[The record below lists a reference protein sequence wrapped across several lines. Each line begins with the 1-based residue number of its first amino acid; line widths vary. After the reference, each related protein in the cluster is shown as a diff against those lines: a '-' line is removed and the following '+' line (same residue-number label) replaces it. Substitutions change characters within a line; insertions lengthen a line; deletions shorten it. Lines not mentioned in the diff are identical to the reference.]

1 MRCLFSLA
9 LLHLAWATPAQV
21 HFESPARTGA
31 VAAAPF
37 DGSVRTTST
46 TLVDKLSN
54 DSDYSSLLRLLQRAK
69 LIPTLNR
76 LNGSTFFAPTNDAIE
91 KHKASNSLWHAA
103 LSDDDSPLLDNVH
116 EQLRQDLLYHLL
128 NYSISLPQE
137 ESILV
142 THTLHFP
149 HEHTEPPTH
158 EPPGRPPWMP
168 QPGGTLGGEPQ
179 RLRVAARES
188 AVYVGVDTF
197 GKGGAKLVKGEV
209 DAGNGILLGIDSVL
223 APPSHLADIIGDQSS
238 LSYFQR
244 ILTPEVKDRLANTSE
259 LTLFVP
265 VDSAFN
271 ALPKYERLYLESD
284 FAADDLQRIF
294 EMHAVVQDRVAYSE
308 SFEPAVNLT
317 TLHGQTLEVVRA
329 PDKVLVSNAEIV
341 QSDIYAAN
349 GVLHTVNSLLVPD
362 GALRLTPEKMLLT
375 FNCTTF
381 ISLLH
386 SVDLTSLVNN
396 TDAKYTILAPADDV
410 ITLFGNDELPEK
422 GSEELKKLLQY
433 HFLPGKWTPKKLRDA
448 TLVETE
454 LIEDGLDGGR
464 QVLEVEVTD
473 KSKAEADS
481 SEVIRFAGAAVVD
494 SIEVGSALIYFISR
508 PIIPPADSLA
518 VALPSLDLS
527 AFLAAVFSA
536 DLQDVLKT
544 SVRSTLLIPHND
556 AFKRL
561 GALVSS
567 RLLSTAGKADLKNT
581 ILHHTLEGVFYAN
594 DLANGSTRTF
604 GTLEGSDVSLT
615 RASNGSLSL
624 AGSGGWRGMS
634 SDVWLQNTLSRTGVV
649 HELSDILLPRTVNF
663 TVGKLVKAATGTTM
677 ANLITRAGMDWVL
690 NGTAPPED
698 SKWAGIR
705 GTGWTLLCPNDDAFK
720 NVNLTALY
728 ADSDALEAIVA
739 QHLIKTPPPTND
751 MPHDDRPLPLEDK
764 EVHATLLS
772 PDHEYGDVV
781 FRTDNGQL
789 LVGIQN
795 ARGTGARDDWARVIA
810 WGRATTGPGGGSGG
824 VVQIDRLL
832 MPYSAPWWWAYGAPA
847 AVGVLG
853 IVIIAGFFALVR
865 LVWRRDTTEA
875 TYEPV
880 GGFIQDEDDEEV

>member
-1 MRCLFSLA
+1 MRRLFTFA
-9 LLHLAWATPAQV
+9 LLPLACASAAQV
-21 HFESPARTGA
+21 HFDSPAT
-31 VAAAPF
+31 APF
-37 DGSVRTTST
+37 DGPVRTTST
-46 TLVDKLSN
+46 TLVDVLSN
-54 DSDYSSLLRLLQRAK
+54 DSDYTSLLRLLQRAK

-103 LSDDDSPLLDNVH
+103 LSDDSHLLDNVH

-137 ESILV
+137 ERLLV

-149 HEHTEPPTH
+149 YEHTEPPTR

-209 DAGNGILLGIDSVL
+209 NAGNGILLGIDSVL
-223 APPSHLADIIGDQSS
+223 APPSHLADIIGNQSS

-265 VDSAFN
+265 VDSAFD

-284 FAADDLQRIF
+284 FATDDLQRIF
-294 EMHAVVQDRVAYSE
+294 EMHAVVQDRVVYSE
-308 SFEPAVNLT
+308 AFEPAVNLT
-317 TLHGQTLEVVRA
+317 TLQGQTLEVVRA
-329 PDKVLVSNAEIV
+329 PDKVLVSDAEIV

-349 GVLHTVNSLLVPD
+349 GVLHTVSSLLVPE
-362 GALRLTPEKMLLT
+362 GALRLTPEKLLLT
-375 FNCTTF
+375 YNCTTF

-386 SVDLTSLVNN
+386 SVNLTSLVNN
-396 TDAKYTILAPADDV
+396 TDAKYTILAPPDDV
-410 ITLFGNDELPEK
+410 MTLFGGDDLPEK
-422 GSEELKKLLQY
+422 GSEELQKLLQY
-433 HFLPGKWTPKKLRDA
+433 HFLPGRWTSKKLRDA

-454 LIEDGLDGGR
+454 LTEDGLDDGR
-464 QVLEVEVTD
+464 QVVEVEVTD
-473 KSKAEADS
+473 KSKAEAGS
-481 SEVIRFAGAAVVD
+481 SDVIRFAGAAVVGEPLPLD
-494 SIEVGSALIYFISR
+494 NVIIYFLSR

-544 SVRSTLLIPHND
+544 AVRSTLLIPHNE

-567 RLLSTAGKADLKNT
+567 HLLSTAGKADLKNT
-581 ILHHTLEGVFYAN
+581 ILHHTLDGVFYAN
-594 DLANGSTRTF
+594 ELANGSTRTF

-624 AGSGGWRGMS
+624 SGSGGWRGMS
-634 SDVWLQNTLSRTGVV
+634 SAVWLRNTLSRTGVV
-649 HELSDILLPRTVNF
+649 HELSDVLLPRTVEL
-663 TVGKLVKAATGTTM
+663 TVGKLVKAAAGSTM

-698 SKWAGIR
+698 SPWAGVK

-720 NVNLTALY
+720 NVNLTTLY
-728 ADSDALEAIVA
+728 KDTNVLQAIVA
-739 QHLIKTPPPTND
+739 QHLISTPPPADD
-751 MPHDDRPLPLEDK
+751 MPRDDRPLPLEDK
-764 EVHATLLS
+764 EGHATLLS
-772 PDHEYGDVV
+772 PKHDYGDVV
-781 FRTDNGQL
+781 FRKDGEQL
-789 LVGIQN
+789 LVGIRD
-795 ARGTGARDDWARVIA
+795 ARGTSARNDWARVMA

-832 MPYSAPWWWAYGAPA
+832 MPYNAPWWWAYGAPV

-853 IVIIAGFFALVR
+853 LVLIAGFFALVR
-865 LVWRRDTTEA
+865 IVWRRDTTEA

-880 GGFIQDEDDEEV
+880 GGFIEDEDDAEV